1 MTVRQTITNRSPLRR
16 KREKSAVVSFRMAER
31 MRAEF
36 EAAVFAREV
45 QPAEALRGLVAE
57 WLANPRPVNAFM
69 APAPLE

>member
-1 MTVRQTITNRSPLRR
+1 
-16 KREKSAVVSFRMAER
+16 MAER

-57 WLANPRPVNAFM
+57 WLANPRPVAAFM
-69 APAPLE
+69 NPAPLE

>member
-1 MTVRQTITNRSPLRR
+1 MTVRPTAPTRSTSRR

-57 WLANPRPVNAFM
+57 WLANPRPVAAFM